1 MSADQNDLWVFRDA
15 RKTISRIS
23 LLGDLH
29 SALQRLFDDPQ
40 NRQLYYNALIQ
51 AGELESALADS
62 DSESTESLADLT
74 DALAFA
80 AFRGSLDKVKQLA
93 NALDHIACPNQLI
106 TSPSEGFAYY
116 ALNPLDIAKPAQ
128 ESVAPHRPAAVIG
141 IRSIGTTLS
150 AVATAAL
157 ISNGY
162 RAARITVRPEGD
174 PYDRVLRFT
183 PPQSDWIKKLKENAA
198 QFLVVDEGP
207 GRSGSTFLSVG
218 EALVSFGIAAEDIVL
233 LGSREP
239 DLNTL
244 CAQEAA
250 SRWKKFEFRTF
261 SPETCNG
268 FRDCTYIGGG
278 EWRKHFLSAES
289 SWPACW
295 PQMERLKFL
304 SQDRSQLFKFDGLGP
319 AGDAVRNRAH
329 ALAAAGFG
337 CAIED
342 VGEGFSRYPVIDGS
356 SLHFSNI
363 SAAILERIA
372 RYCAFRSAEFQVEH
386 GTTPEPLAE
395 MLRVNLLREFEWEID
410 FDPELLRPQN
420 MVVVDGRMNPHEWL
434 GTANGRL
441 LKTDGATHGD
451 DHFFPGLT
459 DIAWDIAGAAVE
471 WNLDSDALEFLL
483 SRYRLLTGEDLHQRL
498 QVFLLAYS
506 VFRLAWCKMA
516 LPSVRGT
523 AEEFCLTQAYRY
535 YREHIETQLPQGI
548 DAVRRDFR
556 TTPRR
561 DKSGIN
567 ACQAQRGI
575 QSVP

>member
-23 LLGDLH
+23 VLGDLH

-40 NRQLYYNALIQ
+40 NRHLYYNALIQ

-183 PPQSDWIKKLKENAA
+183 PPQSAWIKKLKENAA

-218 EALVSFGIAAEDIVL
+218 EALISSGIAAEDIVL

-261 SPETCNG
+261 SADTCNG

-342 VGEGFSRYPVIDGS
+342 VGEGFSRYAVIDGS

-372 RYCAFRSAEFQVEH
+372 QYCAFRSAEFHVEH
-386 GTTPEPLAE
+386 GTPEPLAE

-434 GTANGRL
+434 FTANGRL

-471 WNLDSDALEFLL
+471 WNLDSHALEFLL
-483 SRYRLLTGEDLHQRL
+483 SRYRLLTGEDLHQSL

-523 AEEFCLTQAYRY
+523 AEEFCLTLAYRY

>member
-23 LLGDLH
+23 VLGDLH

-40 NRQLYYNALIQ
+40 NRHLYYNALIQ

-261 SPETCNG
+261 SPDTCNG

-342 VGEGFSRYPVIDGS
+342 VGEGFSRYAVIDGS

-372 RYCAFRSAEFQVEH
+372 RYCAFRSAEFHVEH
-386 GTTPEPLAE
+386 GTPEPLAE
-395 MLRVNLLREFEWEID
+395 MLRVNLLREFEWEIN

-434 GTANGRL
+434 FTANGRL

-471 WNLDSDALEFLL
+471 WNLDSHALEFLL
-483 SRYRLLTGEDLHQRL
+483 SRYRLLTGEDLHQSL

-523 AEEFCLTQAYRY
+523 AEEFCLTLAYRY
-535 YREHIETQLPQGI
+535 YREHIETQLPHGI
-548 DAVRRDFR
+548 DALRKDFR
-556 TTPRR
+556 TTQRR
-561 DKSGIN
+561 DKSGIS